1 MIFSSKIHNK
11 DIFKSRIAGQPNL
24 VMTVELTDGN
34 ILGVCLKRPFIKVF
48 FEDIR
53 MVDKDAFVFWHNQGA
68 VFKAAVNSVAQYD
81 VSMDYFVSVGNTN
94 NWDGF
99 WLKTDFTTLSPGQ
112 QSKNKLLIQSAQYNN
127 MRIEVTTL

>member
-1 MIFSSKIHNK
+1 
-11 DIFKSRIAGQPNL
+11 
-24 VMTVELTDGN
+24 MTVELTDGN

-99 WLKTDFTTLSPGQ
+99 WLKTDCTTLSPGQ